1 MKQERIGERLKWLN
15 AALNKDGEISRV
27 RAHAGDRNSRL
38 RNLLDD
44 NVSIDAAYTW
54 IMNERHKDA
63 APQVMIEAL
72 VFSLHECGTAALAE
86 PNAQRR
92 IGAISEQQ
100 LHEVSGRLKWPEAD
114 IECLVEQWTQS
125 HG

>member
-15 AALNKDGEISRV
+15 AALNKD
-27 RAHAGDRNSRL
+27 
-38 RNLLDD
+38 
-44 NVSIDAAYTW
+44 
-54 IMNERHKDA
+54 A

-72 VFSLHECGTAALAE
+72 VFSLRERGTAALAE
-86 PNAQRR
+86 PNAQHR

-100 LHEVSGRLKWPEAD
+100 LHEVCGRLKWPEAD
-114 IECLVEQWTQS
+114 IERLVEQWTKD